1 MKQTIL
7 FVDQTSS
14 WGGAQ
19 HVLEIVLGALEPEFI
34 PIVALPEGGPFSNEL
49 RRKGFETLNLPLGT
63 YRSGRKT
70 FFDMVTFAPRSV
82 HCGAQLAQIIRRRN
96 VRLVYINGPRC
107 LPAGILA
114 AQWTGVPSLFHVH
127 LTMTLAT
134 EIFVMRLAASH
145 ATEIVACCEA
155 AAAPLLE
162 SCPDLKRKLQ
172 VVYNPVR
179 ALVSKTALSAQ
190 RDGRAAVLINS
201 PYPIIGLIGRI
212 CPQKRQHI
220 LLRAAARLKNRGRDV
235 QLVFLG
241 SPRENSAEDAAYA
254 RFLKAAAHQ
263 LGLEEQ
269 IEWAGYQSDPN
280 SYYATFDVL
289 VIPST
294 ASEGLPLA
302 VLEALQWS
310 IPVVGSPVGGIPEI
324 IRPDVNGFLV
334 PPLDDQALAE
344 ALDQIL
350 GDPALRSRLKLGAR
364 ATIDSRFSL
373 ETFTNSIRNLVSQLC
388 ETGGSAANQQ
398 QTRQLEVRV

>member
-19 HVLEIVLGALEPEFI
+19 HVLEIVLGGLEPEFT
-34 PIVALPEGGPFSNEL
+34 PIVALPEDGPFSNEL
-49 RRKGFETLNLPLGT
+49 RHRGIETFNLPLGT

-70 FFDMVTFAPRSV
+70 FADLMTFAPRSV

-114 AQWTGVPSLFHVH
+114 ARWTGVPSLFHVH
-127 LTMTLAT
+127 LTMTRAT
-134 EIFVMRLAASH
+134 EILVMRLAAPR

-162 SCPDLKRKLQ
+162 NCPNLKSKLQ

-190 RDGRAAVLINS
+190 HGARAGALMNS
-201 PYPIIGLIGRI
+201 PHPIIGLIGRI

-220 LLRAAARLKNRGRDV
+220 LLRAAAHLKNRGRDV
-235 QLVFLG
+235 QIVFLG
-241 SPRENSAEDAAYA
+241 SPRENSVEDASYA
-254 RFLKAAAHQ
+254 RFLKSSAHR

-269 IEWAGYQSDPN
+269 IKWAGYQSDPN

-294 ASEGLPLA
+294 GSEGLPLA

-324 IRPDVNGFLV
+324 IRPGVNGFLV
-334 PPLDDQALAE
+334 PPMDDEALAE
-344 ALDQIL
+344 ALEQIL
-350 GDPALRSRLKLGAR
+350 SDPGLRLRLQGGAR

-373 ETFTNSIRNLVSQLC
+373 ETFTNSIRNIVSRLC
-388 ETGGSAANQQ
+388 ESGGTVANRQQ
-398 QTRQLEVRV
+398 ARQLEMRV